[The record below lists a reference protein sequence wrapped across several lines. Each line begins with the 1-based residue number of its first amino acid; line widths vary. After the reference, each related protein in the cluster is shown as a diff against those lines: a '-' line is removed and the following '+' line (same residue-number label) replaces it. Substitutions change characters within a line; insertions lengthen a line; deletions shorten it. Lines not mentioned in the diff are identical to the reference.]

1 MERIRSRL
9 RTGAYALLIF
19 VLLTVIGIQ
28 QFRIIELKR
37 RVLDLEMERL
47 LHKKMIAAIELYL
60 RREADRMGR

>member
-1 MERIRSRL
+1 
-9 RTGAYALLIF
+9 
-19 VLLTVIGIQ
+19 LLTVIGIQ